1 MPLLSNY
8 TGPGADSPLPGGGP
22 AGGIHHRPG
31 WSTILAVTRECHVNG
46 PTPGEMIAVA
56 ASRNAGGRVS
66 TRALPAKVR
75 AVHDLFIEG
84 QVDADYLDSTP
95 VRRVIAESWQRSL
108 ATGVDPDLGA
118 RAAAA
123 AAALTE
129 LRNTHPLAPT
139 LPLIRRLL
147 VDDAVDAGVVV
158 AITAADGTLL
168 WVEGDAGVRRKA
180 EAMNFVPG
188 SDWSERSAG
197 TNAPGTAL
205 ALDRELQIQG
215 TEHFSRIMHSW
226 SCSAVP
232 VHDPATGVLLGAID
246 LTGGSAVAT
255 PQTLALVRATA
266 VAVENQLALLRLTG
280 PATPAAPEGARLTV
294 LGADRPRWQTT
305 DGAGRSQSSGLTGR
319 HADILVLLLRHPEG
333 LSADHLAMLLDDK
346 DLDVVTVRAE
356 VSRLRRVIGSTYIES
371 RPYRLLAPVAS
382 DMGDVFDALQ
392 AGNLSAALDAYSG
405 ALLPQ
410 SVSPAIA
417 RLRTELSAS
426 LREAVLAAGDLRLLR
441 RWLSLPDG
449 RDDRQ
454 GWRVLH
460 DHAEADPVARAQ
472 ARGHLAGIDSELG

>member
-1 MPLLSNY
+1 MNAMS
-8 TGPGADSPLPGGGP
+8 
-22 AGGIHHRPG
+22 
-31 WSTILAVTRECHVNG
+31 NG

-95 VRRVIAESWQRSL
+95 VRRIIAESWQRSL

-188 SDWSERSAG
+188 SDWSEQSAG

-266 VAVENQLALLRLTG
+266 VAVENQLALLRLAG
-280 PATPAAPEGARLTV
+280 PVTPAAPEGARLTV

-305 DGAGRSQSSGLTGR
+305 DDAGRSQSSGLTGR
-319 HADILVLLLRHPEG
+319 HADILVLLIRHPEG